1 MKSKRQNRC
10 PIEIHID
17 GSGARPDGK
26 GSGFAWIQPGCG
38 KSEVIQK
45 DKLTNNQAEYNALL
59 AALRALPLRSAAVVF
74 TDSQIV
80 CEQFNG
86 RYQVRDSVLRDL
98 LAEVQSLIK
107 RNALSVSVK
116 WIPRGANLADGLL
129 KRAGNHKDDQIS
141 TLR

>member
-1 MKSKRQNRC
+1 MKKQAA

-17 GSGARPDGK
+17 GSGARPDGN

-45 DKLTNNQAEYNALL
+45 DNLTNNQAEYNALL
-59 AALRALPLRSAAVVF
+59 AALSALPSKCAATVF

-86 RYQVRDSVLRDL
+86 RYQVRDSVLQDL
-98 LAEVQSLIK
+98 LTRIQSLIK
-107 RNALSVSVK
+107 RKSLRVSVK
-116 WIPRGANLADGLL
+116 WIPRGSNLADKLL
-129 KRAGNHKDDQIS
+129 KRAGDHTHRQL
-141 TLR
+141 TT